1 MRIMELE
8 EVFSSKSRMKILIL
22 LTRLGTLN
30 VSEIAKRIGLN
41 YSATDKH
48 LKLLEAEGVLAER
61 IYGRIRMFR
70 FNETSP
76 RAKAVQN
83 LIEAW
88 EQSKSKQLTNI
99 FQRESK

>member
-1 MRIMELE
+1 MELE

-88 EQSKSKQLTNI
+88 EQSKSKQLTNS